1 MGQITIRRHLLLI
14 TLLALT
20 LCILPSLASDRGST
34 LLYCILSHERVAQNN
49 FKDFVVDYLLS
60 QKRGLQVH
68 LFKSEEDQIPLRSWT
83 LQPTAQKPH
92 IFRWDG
98 LIKGQMIT
106 QGDYLLRFEAEI
118 EAPVLLH
125 FEVTTPEE
133 LLSLAV
139 SEETLFMPQ
148 SLDDASVWQALCAP
162 VAVVDVSATS
172 HQPLWDKPGKGAT
185 VIGTVH
191 GQTAGVKIIQLDID
205 GYAFVGAYA
214 TEDGAYVEGY
224 IDQSRL
230 KMVRPQTRYGLLI
243 DKNAQTLTVYEAGR
257 KLGIM
262 SISTGLMEKNKL
274 FQETRAGAFLT
285 QDRQLQFSDEGFI
298 YDYAIRIDGGNLIHQ
313 VGYKLVSG
321 GQDYSLQLSELGAKA
336 SHGCVRVDS
345 RTSPQ
350 GLDAWWLFTH
360 LPRNTKVL
368 VLDDPAAR
376 QMLLAQI
383 GATPTPR
390 PTSVPTQAPSPTPV
404 PPENAQVKLTFMG
417 DCVIGS
423 EEKSRKLPISFDSY
437 VAQKGFAWPFSAVQ
451 EILSRDDLSVINF
464 EGVLKDNTR
473 DREPNKQHWFR
484 GPSSFTQVLAEGSI
498 ELAGL
503 ANNHVSDYGAA
514 GRKST
519 RQALDGAGIPNFGY
533 SRLHIFEKDG
543 IRVGFGGIRETTFKQ
558 DKGIPARE
566 IAELKSQGAH
576 FVVYTCHFG
585 EEYQPVNGLQREMA
599 RAVIDAGANI
609 VVGAHSHTVQGIER
623 YRQGLIVYS
632 LGNFV
637 FGGNLELSTFDGLM
651 AGLTLDFKHQQ
662 LTGAKLTLIPVLT
675 SGIQPANDF
684 RPVIAQGEDKARIL
698 TAIQA
703 QSEMTIG
710 EEIFFGADYVDADNP
725 GRL

>member
-1 MGQITIRRHLLLI
+1 MGQMMTRRRLLLI
-14 TLLALT
+14 TFLALT
-20 LCILPSLASDRGST
+20 LCILPSLASGQGST
-34 LLYCILSHERVAQNN
+34 LQYCILSHERIAQNG
-49 FKDFVVDYLLS
+49 FRDFVVDYLLS
-60 QKRGLQVH
+60 QRRDMQIR
-68 LFKSEEDQIPLRSWT
+68 LFKAEDDQTPLRSWT

-98 LIKGQMIT
+98 LIKGQMT
-106 QGDYLLRFEAEI
+106 APGGYLLRFEVKDE
-118 EAPVLLH
+118 PPQLLH
-125 FEVTTPEE
+125 FEVTSPEE
-133 LLSLAV
+133 SLPLAV
-139 SEETLFMPQ
+139 SEEALFLPQ
-148 SLDDASVWQALCAP
+148 SLDDANIWNSLSAP
-162 VAVVDVSATS
+162 VAVVDIGATA
-172 HQPLWDKPGKGAT
+172 HQSLWDKPGKGAKE
-185 VIGTVH
+185 IGTVH

-205 GYAFVGAYA
+205 GYALVGAYA
-214 TEDGAYVEGY
+214 TQDGAYVEGY

-243 DKNAQTLTVYEAGR
+243 DKNAQTMTVYEAGK
-257 KLGIM
+257 KLGIV
-262 SISTGLMEKNKL
+262 SVSTGLMEKNRL
-274 FQETRAGAFLT
+274 YQETRAGTFLT
-285 QDRQLQFSDEGFI
+285 QDRQLQFNDEGFF

-313 VGYKLVSG
+313 AGYKRVLS
-321 GQDYSLQLSELGAKA
+321 GQDFSGQISELGAKA

-350 GLDAWWLFTH
+350 GLDAFWLFTH

-390 PTSVPTQAPSPTPV
+390 LTAVPTPAPSPTPV

-437 VAQKGFAWPFSAVQ
+437 VDQKGFAWPFSAVQ
-451 EILSRDDLSVINF
+451 DILSRDDLSVINF
-464 EGVLKDNTR
+464 EGVLKDNVR

-484 GPSSFTQVLAEGSI
+484 GPSSFTQVLTEGSI
-498 ELAGL
+498 ELTGL

-519 RQALDGAGIPNFGY
+519 RQALEGVGIPNFGY

-543 IRVGFGGIRETTFKQ
+543 IRIGFGGIRETTFKQ
-558 DKGIPARE
+558 DKNIPAGE
-566 IAELKSQGAH
+566 IAELKAHGAH
-576 FVVYTCHFG
+576 FIVYTCHFG

-599 RAVIDAGANI
+599 RAVIDAGADI

-623 YRQGLIVYS
+623 YKKGLIVYS
-632 LGNFV
+632 LGNFI

-651 AGLTLDFKHQQ
+651 AGLTLDFKQQQ
-662 LTGAKLTLIPVLT
+662 LSQAKLTLIPVLT
-675 SGIQPANDF
+675 SGIRPANDF

-698 TAIQA
+698 AAIQA

-710 EEIFFGADYVDADNP
+710 EEILFGAGYEETADAVQP
-725 GRL
+725 